1 MAGHTEPPVETREV
15 CSSPRP
21 KSVLYVPPMPP
32 WQDPPRKYAWYG
44 GSEVSRRLPSA
55 LRRRRRDRAW
65 PKAVPPLQI
74 HVGVRFGSDDA
85 YRPRAAKETC
95 GFGRRFHSGGKPD
108 ALDRPAGK
116 AFQSFQAQRQ
126 VRATFGARDGVHFI
140 HDNGINGGKYPSRLG
155 GEQQEQRF
163 WRGYEDIRRMA
174 DDSAPFLR
182 RGVAA
187 SYAHADFRRWQ
198 SHRLALS
205 GDASQWRLEVLGHIH
220 ARAFNGEIYRT
231 LTPRT
236 GLRFLALQSD
246 SAVPSPPPDV
256 RNKSSPSFVIRRSI
270 AERKAHNVLPEP
282 VGATTNTFSP
292 ERMAG
297 HAKRCA
303 SVGALNACL
312 NQALVAPRTSPCI
325 RTYVRLWHRFRHH
338 PQPAESS
345 SSTVVGSFE
354 HTARLT
360 HSSVSHMASSGGR
373 TVAALAAQSLMH
385 GDHQRQEH
393 HQIEREQV
401 DRNMLR
407 DQPEQRRHAHR
418 SHIGAS
424 ICMRRWPAICPR
436 RNKQEWNG

>member
-1 MAGHTEPPVETREV
+1 MRGMAVRKFHGACPPPGVV
-15 CSSPRP
+15 G
-21 KSVLYVPPMPP
+21 
-32 WQDPPRKYAWYG
+32 DGIAHGRK
-44 GSEVSRRLPSA
+44 RFHHF
-55 LRRRRRDRAW
+55 
-65 PKAVPPLQI
+65 QI

-220 ARAFNGEIYRT
+220 AQSLQWRNIQDLDAADGFT
-231 LTPRT
+231 
-236 GLRFLALQSD
+236 FLGIAIGFSR
-246 SAVPSPPPDV
+246 AVP
-256 RNKSSPSFVIRRSI
+256 
-270 AERKAHNVLPEP
+270 
-282 VGATTNTFSP
+282 T
-292 ERMAG
+292 AG
-297 HAKRCA
+297 R
-303 SVGALNACL
+303 
-312 NQALVAPRTSPCI
+312 
-325 RTYVRLWHRFRHH
+325 
-338 PQPAESS
+338 PQ
-345 SSTVVGSFE
+345 
-354 HTARLT
+354 
-360 HSSVSHMASSGGR
+360 
-373 TVAALAAQSLMH
+373 
-385 GDHQRQEH
+385 
-393 HQIEREQV
+393 
-401 DRNMLR
+401 
-407 DQPEQRRHAHR
+407 
-418 SHIGAS
+418 
-424 ICMRRWPAICPR
+424 
-436 RNKQEWNG
+436 